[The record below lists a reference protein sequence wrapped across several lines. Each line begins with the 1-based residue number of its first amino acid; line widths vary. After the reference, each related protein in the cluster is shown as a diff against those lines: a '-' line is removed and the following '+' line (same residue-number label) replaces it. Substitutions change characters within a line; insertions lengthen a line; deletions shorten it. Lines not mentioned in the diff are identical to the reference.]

1 MYNYDIPVRRYNR
14 KDLNDFCEKYLVA
27 LGASEEEA
35 RITSAGVVAAA
46 SRWHPGKGQGLEK
59 LFRLT
64 LQLGNGGINCN
75 ADFEILEDSPAAALV
90 DGHKGF
96 GYVVGHRASTLAV
109 EKAKNVGVG
118 VVTVKHSNHFG
129 QAGYHAETI
138 TKSGMVGYVMTNAR
152 AEMAPWGATEP
163 VLATSPWGIGIPR
176 EGADPILLD
185 MALTQSGQGMVMWA
199 FREGQDVPDNWMLTA
214 DGAKSTNPADFLND
228 DGSASTGT
236 QYPIGEFKGYG
247 LALFTDVLCGV
258 MSGSLFGVECFQ
270 DDTNHDVGHMIMA
283 FNPEF
288 FMSRDKFQV
297 RLEKLVNEIRAAKP
311 IEGRSVYLPGELEFL
326 TERDSN
332 ENGVPIDERS
342 VEKLLLLAEEQS
354 INFPNE
360 IG

>member
-14 KDLNDFCEKYLVA
+14 NDLNEFCEKYLMS
-27 LGASEEEA
+27 LGANEEEA

-75 ADFEILEDSPAAALV
+75 AEFEVLEDSPAAALV
-90 DGHKGF
+90 DGHQGF
-96 GYVVGHRASTLAV
+96 GYVVAQKGSELAV
-109 EKAKNVGVG
+109 EKASKVGIGIVSI
-118 VVTVKHSNHFG
+118 KHSNHFG
-129 QAGYHAETI
+129 QAGYHAESI
-138 TKSGMVGYVMTNAR
+138 TKSGMIGYVMTNAR

-163 VLATSPWGIGIPR
+163 VLATSPWGIGIPI

-214 DGAKSTNPADFLND
+214 DGAKSTNPADFLNA
-228 DGSASTGT
+228 DGSESTGT

-258 MSGSLFGVECFQ
+258 MSGSLFGTQCFQ
-270 DDTNHDVGHMIMA
+270 GDVNHDVGHMIMA

-288 FMSRDKFQV
+288 FMEKKTFQE
-297 RLEKLVNEIRAAKP
+297 RLAQLVGEIRSAKP
-311 IEGRSVYLPGELEFL
+311 IEGRTVYLPGELEFL

-332 ENGVPIDERS
+332 QSGVPIDERS
-342 VEKLLLLAEEQS
+342 VEKLLVLADNQNVS
-354 INFPNE
+354 FPSE
-360 IG
+360 I